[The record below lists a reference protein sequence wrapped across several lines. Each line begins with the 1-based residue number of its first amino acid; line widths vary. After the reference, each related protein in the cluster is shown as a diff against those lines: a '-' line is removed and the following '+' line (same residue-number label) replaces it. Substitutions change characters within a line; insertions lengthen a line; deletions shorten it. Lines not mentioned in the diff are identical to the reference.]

1 MKLSELIF
9 LTIIFITLNF
19 IDKQVNF
26 FLIDFF
32 ILSNITYL
40 FLCYLCFKNPQKIN
54 SLFGAYI
61 GFFIDLHQNV
71 FFGLHATLFTLTIL
85 IINYNYFRLR
95 MFSKLQ
101 TTVVFSFF
109 TAFFVGFKSI
119 LLSTMNFQYLMV
131 FLSFFS
137 AFIVYL
143 FVPSLAKLLIKKTKL
158 LNE

>member
-1 MKLSELIF
+1 MKLSELLF
-9 LTIIFITLNF
+9 LTIIFILLSF
-19 IDKQVNF
+19 IDYQINF

-40 FLCYLCFKNPQKIN
+40 FLCYLCFRNPQKIN

-61 GFFIDLHQNV
+61 GFLIDLQQNV

-85 IINYNYFRLR
+85 LVNYNYFRLR
-95 MFSKLQ
+95 MFSTLQ
-101 TTVVFSFF
+101 ITLAFSFF

-119 LLSTMNFQYLMV
+119 LLTTMNFQYLVV

-137 AFIVYL
+137 AFITYL
-143 FVPSLAKLLIKKTKL
+143 FVPTLGKLLIKKTKL
-158 LNE
+158 

>member
-9 LTIIFITLNF
+9 LTIIFITLSF

-143 FVPSLAKLLIKKTKL
+143 FVPSLAKFLIKKTKL

>member
-85 IINYNYFRLR
+85 LINYNYFRLR

-101 TTVVFSFF
+101 ITVVFSFF

-143 FVPSLAKLLIKKTKL
+143 FVPSLAKLLLKKTKL

>member
-9 LTIIFITLNF
+9 LTINFITLNF

-85 IINYNYFRLR
+85 LINYNYFRLR

-101 TTVVFSFF
+101 ITVVFSFF

-143 FVPSLAKLLIKKTKL
+143 FVPSLAKFLIKKTKL

>member
-85 IINYNYFRLR
+85 LINYNYFRLR

-101 TTVVFSFF
+101 ITVVFSFF